1 MMKRAR
7 QLLIPLSFLLLGMA
21 PQSAEPP
28 PIPLSVADGFW
39 RPLSE
44 CGDPALQWRLERAV
58 RKNRFWKSLTD
69 QEKMAVGVIDL
80 TDPHAPRFAEING
93 GTMMYAASLPK
104 VGILL
109 AAQVCFEEGSLKE
122 TEPICDDLVAMI
134 RISDNSAA
142 TRMIRRIGL
151 KRIGDIMMDPRY
163 LFYDKDQGGGI
174 WVGRAYASGG
184 ENRPDPIKGF
194 CHAATVTQVC
204 RFYYLLATGRL
215 ISPERS
221 SQMLEALSMPGIP
234 TKFVDALGRIAPT
247 AQLYRKSGSW
257 KIWHSDS
264 TLVWDGLWRRYI
276 LVSMV
281 EHPRGDSILREL
293 VPVVDGILKP
303 KGTVLAASPAT
314 RTSFP
319 RR

>member
-1 MMKRAR
+1 MAKRAR

-21 PQSAEPP
+21 AEPP

-44 CGDPALQWRLERAV
+44 CGDPALQWKLEHAV
-58 RKNRFWKSLTD
+58 QKNRLWKSLTE

-109 AAQVCFEEGSLKE
+109 AAQVCFEDGSLKA
-122 TEPICDDLVAMI
+122 TEPIYDDLVAMI

-151 KRIGDIMMDPRY
+151 KRIGDILMDPRY
-163 LFYDKDQGGGI
+163 RFYDKDQGGGI

-215 ISPERS
+215 ISPQRS
-221 SQMLEALSMPGIP
+221 SQMLEVLSMPAIH
-234 TKFVDALGRIAPT
+234 TKFVDALQRIAPE

-257 KIWHSDS
+257 KVWHSDS

-281 EHPRGDSILREL
+281 EHPKGDGIMREL
-293 VPVVDGILKP
+293 VPVVDEILKP
-303 KGTVLAASPAT
+303 KRAVLAASPAA
-314 RTSFP
+314 RTSFH